1 MMQETHYNLLSD
13 EDYVS
18 VLELSHLLCVPETLI
33 IEWIE
38 HEIVYA
44 KVEQDSYYIA
54 SGEIA
59 KAKCAVR
66 LTHDLGVNA
75 SGIAIIL
82 QMRQK
87 IKQLEVMVNMQL

>member
-1 MMQETHYNLLSD
+1 MQETHYNLLS
-13 EDYVS
+13 EDDYLS
-18 VLELSHLLCVPETLI
+18 ILELSQILCVPETLI

-38 HEIVYA
+38 HEVVCA
-44 KVEQDSYYIA
+44 KVERNTYYIA

-66 LTHDLGVNA
+66 LTRDLGVNP

-87 IKQLEVMVNMQL
+87 IRRLEAEVNRLL

>member
-1 MMQETHYNLLSD
+1 MQESNYNLLSD

-18 VLELSHLLCVPETLI
+18 VVELSQLLCVPEPLI

-38 HEIVYA
+38 HEVVYA
-44 KVEQDSYYIA
+44 KVEKNTYVISCR
-54 SGEIA
+54 EIA

-66 LTHDLGVNA
+66 LTRDLGVNP

-87 IKQLEVMVNMQL
+87 IKQLEAVVNQQA

>member
-1 MMQETHYNLLSD
+1 MQDTDYNLLSG

-18 VLELSHLLCVPETLI
+18 VMELSRLLCVPEPLI

-38 HEIVYA
+38 HEVVCA
-44 KVEQDSYYIA
+44 KVEKNTYYI
-54 SGEIA
+54 SSTEIT

-75 SGIAIIL
+75 SGISIIL
-82 QMRQK
+82 QLRRK
-87 IKQLEVMVNMQL
+87 IQQLEAVVSRQ

>member
-1 MMQETHYNLLSD
+1 MQETSYNLLSD

-18 VLELSHLLCVPETLI
+18 VLELSQLLCVPEPLI

-38 HEIVYA
+38 HEVVHA
-44 KVEQDSYYIA
+44 KVEQDIYYIA

-66 LTHDLGVNA
+66 LTCDLGVNP

-87 IKQLEVMVNMQL
+87 IRQLEAMVDYAK

>member
-1 MMQETHYNLLSD
+1 MQETHYNLLSD

-18 VLELSHLLCVPETLI
+18 VLELSQLLRVPETLI
-33 IEWIE
+33 VEWIE
-38 HEIVYA
+38 HEVVYA
-44 KVEQDSYYIA
+44 KIEQESYYIA
-54 SGEIA
+54 CGEIA

-66 LTHDLGVNA
+66 LARDLGVNA

-87 IKQLEVMVNMQL
+87 IKQLEIMLNRQP

>member
-1 MMQETHYNLLSD
+1 MMQEPSYKLLSD

-18 VLELSHLLCVPETLI
+18 VLELSQLLCVPEKLI

-38 HEIVYA
+38 HEVICA
-44 KVEQDSYYIA
+44 KVQQGDYYIS

-59 KAKCAVR
+59 KAKCAAR
-66 LTHDLGVNA
+66 MTLDLGVNA

-82 QMRQK
+82 RMRQR
-87 IKQLEVMVNMQL
+87 IQQLEVIVNRRL